1 MGFHLGFL
9 KIYLGFLE
17 ANLGFLSVV
26 WGLSRINVQNPQL
39 TLDHKPPLICRTL
52 PWGFA
57 GFIPVI
63 RQLNAP
69 ICRTL
74 TVSFTVSFCS
84 YRQVSTTIF
93 DKLYRGVSL
102 IRFSDT
108 GVATPYFVRGHANGN
123 TTQIRRYDDG
133 LVLYLHYHYHVLWF
147 FYEMDLDRGISVWWF
162 NLAGALQASR
172 F

>member
-1 MGFHLGFL
+1 MGFL

-26 WGLSRINVQNPQL
+26 WGLSRINVQNPEL
-39 TLDHKPPLICRTL
+39 TLDHRPPLICRTL

-133 LVLYLHYHYHVLWF
+133 SVLYFTLCLHVLCFLNAMGFNWC
-147 FYEMDLDRGISVWWF
+147 ISVWWYCVAYS
-162 NLAGALQASR
+162 L
-172 F
+172 

>member
-1 MGFHLGFL
+1 M
-9 KIYLGFLE
+9 
-17 ANLGFLSVV
+17 
-26 WGLSRINVQNPQL
+26 SRINVQNPEL

-74 TVSFTVSFCS
+74 TVRFTVRNLGLPSVLLSVFALTVRF
-84 YRQVSTTIF
+84 RQQFST
-93 DKLYRGVSL
+93 G
-102 IRFSDT
+102 
-108 GVATPYFVRGHANGN
+108 GVATPYLVHGHAKEN

-133 LVLYLHYHYHVLWF
+133 LVLYFTLCLHVLCFLNAMGFNWC
-147 FYEMDLDRGISVWWF
+147 ISVWWF